1 MSNILII
8 KHGSLGDIA
17 QASVVIQDI
26 FENHRNEN
34 IYLLTTKPFINLFK
48 KSPFIKSSFV
58 LRTLGVVNL
67 FINRAK
73 TVTMKII
80 IKSTL
85 FLTVITKQ
93 LCNGLLIMPRRLKKC
108 NR

>member
-1 MSNILII
+1 MTVRNNVLLII
-8 KHGSLGDIA
+8 
-17 QASVVIQDI
+17 I
-26 FENHRNEN
+26 F
-34 IYLLTTKPFINLFK
+34 IVT
-48 KSPFIKSSFV
+48 V
-58 LRTLGVVNL
+58 L
-67 FINRAK
+67 AK